1 MNSAACAAFPRDEPS
16 VAEWRMHSLTVA
28 GAVQALLAGDTGRR
42 TCFPF
47 NPPRAEREAN
57 THAVSRKR
65 RDYSLAAARQETHSQ
80 PPAIS

>member
-1 MNSAACAAFPRDEPS
+1 MNSATCAAFPRDEPS

-28 GAVQALLAGDTGRR
+28 GAVQALPAGDSGTR

-47 NPPRAEREAN
+47 HSPRAERAAN

-65 RDYSLAAARQETHSQ
+65 RDYSPVAACAARSR
-80 PPAIS
+80 SL